1 MSYLQKKSE
10 SEYLIKINVKPNSKT
25 QKIVD
30 DGEFLTIFINSKPI
44 QNKANKELIHLIKK
58 RLKIS
63 SNQIHIISGLKS
75 SEKIILINFSVN
87 MEEKNIYNRLLK

>member
-10 SEYLIKINVKPNSKT
+10 TEYLIKINVKPNSKT